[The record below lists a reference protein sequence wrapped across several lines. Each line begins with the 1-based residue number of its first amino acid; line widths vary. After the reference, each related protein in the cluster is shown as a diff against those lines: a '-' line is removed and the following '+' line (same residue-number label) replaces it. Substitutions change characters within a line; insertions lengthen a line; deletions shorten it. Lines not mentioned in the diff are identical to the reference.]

1 MATGE
6 ALPKPQPLTSMID
19 LTDDRLSF
27 TFPEIARQLR
37 AHVERQIGHILPEF
51 LRPEER
57 TALLAELESRWG
69 FRRLDGAAQDRHRL
83 RVLTLTADE
92 IEAALRTAA
101 LRAAGLHDASF
112 PALTIAFQRTLRI
125 PDDGRTYPLP
135 AGLGAFPLRSLD
147 DFPATAPA
155 SWLQRGGVVM
165 PMDQSEALWISFSAR
180 YPCAVKIAAGK
191 INAREWVRAFRE
203 QDSGTEPAARLP
215 TFQSFGLDEAS
226 DAFILLAH

>member
-1 MATGE
+1 
-6 ALPKPQPLTSMID
+6 MIK
-19 LTDDRLSF
+19 LEYDRLSF
-27 TFPEIARQLR
+27 TFPEIAGQLR

-69 FRRLDGAAQDRHRL
+69 FQQLDGEAQDRHRL

-135 AGLGAFPLRSLD
+135 AGLGAFPLLSWTTFPRRLRPPGSSAAESSCPCIRAKRSGSD
-147 DFPATAPA
+147 
-155 SWLQRGGVVM
+155 SRRG
-165 PMDQSEALWISFSAR
+165 IRAR
-180 YPCAVKIAAGK
+180 
-191 INAREWVRAFRE
+191 
-203 QDSGTEPAARLP
+203 
-215 TFQSFGLDEAS
+215 
-226 DAFILLAH
+226 

>member
-1 MATGE
+1 
-6 ALPKPQPLTSMID
+6 MIN
-19 LTDDRLSF
+19 LEDDRLSF
-27 TFPEIARQLR
+27 SFPEIARQLR
-37 AHVERQIGHILPEF
+37 AHIERQIGHILPEF

-69 FRRLDGAAQDRHRL
+69 FQQLDREAQDRHRL

-92 IEAALRTAA
+92 IEAA

-125 PDDGRTYPLP
+125 PDDGRTDPLP

-155 SWLQRGGVVM
+155 SWLQSLRGV
-165 PMDQSEALWISFSAR
+165 QRRKLT
-180 YPCAVKIAAGK
+180 AG
-191 INAREWVRAFRE
+191 
-203 QDSGTEPAARLP
+203 SG
-215 TFQSFGLDEAS
+215 
-226 DAFILLAH
+226 